1 MSFDA
6 FQFANKN
13 NITKNTKTKYW
24 MAVLNSQLNDLT
36 INREVVVE
44 IMNTSKNELI
54 YTGVG
59 IIKNRQ
65 ENKKQFQ
72 KQLDQINNNDSETI
86 KLEKILQ
93 ASKLIKLENVEIELK
108 PFNIETIQFGFKSVN
123 NMKQCQES
131 CILKLKPKPEKTIGG
146 LVQVVPFSISKGDK
160 KLRALIY
167 IGCDVKLGECFKK
180 IV

>member
-44 IMNTSKNELI
+44 IMNTSNKNELI
-54 YTGVG
+54 YTGIG
-59 IIKNRQ
+59 LIKNRQ

-72 KQLDQINNNDSETI
+72 KQIDQINNNDPE

-93 ASKLIKLENVEIELK
+93 ASKLIKLENVEIEIK
-108 PFNIETIQFGFKSVN
+108 PFNIETIQFGFKFVN
-123 NMKQCQES
+123 NMKQCKDG

-160 KLRALIY
+160 NLRALIY
-167 IGCDVKLGECFKK
+167 IGCDVKLGTCFKR